1 MGSKFLVITGNGETT
16 RVNVEALLEDHYRGN
31 GKDVTLLLPFQ
42 DRPSQGQVWAHQVSA
57 ELGVSTT
64 AVAPENAVIM
74 SLGSASLHN
83 ASNPIAAVVDM
94 VKGEDAQAFILWDE
108 EDGFGTAAFSA
119 FQEASVPSYDLCM
132 GLVELSHIE
141 RENEPQEVVTAE
153 IPESEIKVKAKDPE
167 VKVDLAELITKKVME
182 ALKEA
187 GVV

>member
-16 RVNVEALLEDHYRGN
+16 RVNAEALLEDHYRGN

-153 IPESEIKVKAKDPE
+153 IPESEIKVKAKEPE